1 MERAANA
8 IEEMD
13 RTDCDPVLL
22 ERTYKQFPLVNWF
35 VSGWRGIYTS
45 TIRPA
50 LPRERTATILDI
62 GCGGGD
68 ITINLARWAAKDGF
82 DIRVLGIDPDARA
95 HDFAIRAA
103 DASGLGRSRLL
114 FRSALSSDLVAEG
127 KVFDVVVSNHLL
139 HHLSPTELTGL
150 LADSSRLSTSLS
162 IHNDIR
168 RSRTALFLFGAAT
181 LPLAR
186 TSLTRRDGLT
196 SIRRSYL
203 PEELQQLFPPPWKAK
218 PAGLFRLQAMYRSG
232 NQHGA

>member
-1 MERAANA
+1 MVRAAEA

-13 RTDCDPVLL
+13 RLDCDPVLL
-22 ERTYKQFPLVNWF
+22 ERTYKQFPLVNRF
-35 VSGWRGIYTS
+35 VSGWRGIYKS
-45 TIRPA
+45 LIRPV
-50 LPRERTATILDI
+50 LPHDRKATILDI

-82 DIRVLGIDPDARA
+82 DVRVLGIDPDARA
-95 HDFAIRAA
+95 HDFAVRAA
-103 DASGLGRSRLL
+103 DASGLGRSRVL
-114 FRSALSSDLVAEG
+114 FRRALSSELVAEG
-127 KVFDVVVSNHLL
+127 HVFDVVLSNHLL
-139 HHLSPTELTGL
+139 HHLAPAELEGL
-150 LADSSRLSTSLS
+150 FADSLKLSSSLS

-186 TSLTRRDGLT
+186 ASLIRRDGLT

-203 PEELQQLFPPPWKAK
+203 PEELARLLPPRWKAE
-218 PAGLFRLQAMYRSG
+218 PAGLFRLQTVHGPG

>member
-13 RTDCDPVLL
+13 RADCDPVLL
-22 ERTYKQFPLVNWF
+22 ERTYRQFPLVNRF

-45 TIRPA
+45 MIRPA
-50 LPRERTATILDI
+50 LPLEGKATILDI

-95 HDFAIRAA
+95 HAFALRAA
-103 DASGLGRSRLL
+103 DASGLGRSRIH
-114 FRSALSSDLVAEG
+114 FRRALSSELIAEEQ
-127 KVFDVVVSNHLL
+127 VFDVVVSNHLL
-139 HHLSPTELTGL
+139 HHLSPTELAEL
-150 LADSSRLSTSLS
+150 LADSSKLSSSLA

-186 TSLTRRDGLT
+186 TSLIRRDGLT

-203 PEELQQLFPPPWKAK
+203 PEELTQLLPPRWKAQ
-218 PAGLFRLQAMYRSG
+218 PAGLFRLQALHRLGS
-232 NQHGA
+232 QHGA